1 MPYLSVCLVLHL
13 VKDAHVHV
21 YSSLKLGIKKLWLVS
36 LIVSFAVHS
45 VICLGRDAFSVL
57 TKELYNK

>member
-36 LIVSFAVHS
+36 LIVSFAV
-45 VICLGRDAFSVL
+45 L
-57 TKELYNK
+57 